1 MEYGDIYYIDDAR
14 NASRDHRTTGGTV
27 FAGSSRPAMVP
38 AGQPSRTF
46 YAAPAAPAGAYS
58 PTYVPRAPMVYGQP
72 GMYPEPQ
79 LTAGSLLGRLPLAQL
94 VEIAAQV
101 FAALQALPPA
111 PSPTSETATDV
122 HNLITYQSA
131 LAAHAKRDEQVRTL
145 GNLVARLAG

>member
-27 FAGSSRPAMVP
+27 FAGGSRPAMVP
-38 AGQPSRTF
+38 AGQPSRTI
-46 YAAPAAPAGAYS
+46 YAAPAVPAAAA
-58 PTYVPRAPMVYGQP
+58 TYVPRAPMFYGQP

-79 LTAGSLLGRLPLAQL
+79 MTAGSLLGRLPLAQL

-111 PSPTSETATDV
+111 PSPTSETSTDV

-145 GNLVARLAG
+145 GSLVARLAG